1 LQPEESSPQNF
12 PLVGVSVTCFPA
24 SDAVKFLNQSN
35 KYPAVKNSVDAF
47 APASY
52 EKIPGGRTMRPK
64 RTILCVDDNEQALS
78 IRKLML
84 ETRGYRVL
92 ACSNGQQALDAF
104 MQGGVDLVLSD
115 LQMPG
120 LDGAELVDKIKNI
133 SACTPAIL
141 FSGKTR
147 FYEKDT
153 RADLFLPKGMYA
165 PIELLERIRVMLVK
179 KRGPKRLTPSE
190 PVRMS
195 VAS

>member
-1 LQPEESSPQNF
+1 VNENLPQSF
-12 PLVGVSVTCFPA
+12 PPVGVPVTCFRA
-24 SDAVKFLNQSN
+24 SDVLQFSN
-35 KYPAVKNSVDAF
+35 PSSTNPKIPSKAI
-47 APASY
+47 APASGR
-52 EKIPGGRTMRPK
+52 EIPGGKMRPK

-92 ACSNGQQALDAF
+92 ACSNGHQALETF
-104 MQGGVDLVLSD
+104 KQGGIDLVLSD

-120 LDGAELVDKIKNI
+120 LDGAELVDKIKEI
-133 SACTPAIL
+133 SAGTPAIL

-165 PIELLERIRVMLVK
+165 PIELLERIRLMLVK
-179 KRGPKRLTPSE
+179 KRGPKRLNHVE
-190 PVRMS
+190 PPRMS